1 MQRPLLTI
9 AIPTWNRCGYLEQ
22 TLAQLQRE
30 AATIDA
36 SRLEILVSDNA
47 SEDDTALVVRSAE
60 NIGLSIRS
68 VRNPAN
74 IGSDANIAQCFDMA
88 RGEYVLILGDDDL
101 LVDGCLPWLWP
112 ILQTRQHGVI
122 NLRAYGFDLDF
133 RDEFP
138 GAGGKATAFRDASA
152 FLAAVNSRMTLI
164 SSSVLHKDS
173 APDVRAHVFCGGH
186 LVQVHLVIELAL
198 RASSNLYVNAYKI
211 ACKRNNS
218 SGYNFSQVFVEKFG
232 QALDQYRAKGLSAAA
247 IRAIDTRMIIG
258 YLPFYLLR
266 QRLAATDMARDTAY
280 LRDRF
285 RDRFMFWVW
294 LYPICAFPRPVAVVW
309 GSAVTILGR
318 VMAGDSKRGMRFMM
332 NRIGRA
338 VSRRNVCIVG
348 L

>member
-1 MQRPLLTI
+1 MPRPLLTI

-22 TLAQLQRE
+22 TLTQLRRE

-36 SRLEILVSDNA
+36 SRLEIFVSDNA
-47 SEDDTALVVRSAE
+47 SADETAWVVRAAE
-60 NIGLSIRS
+60 STGLSIRS
-68 VRNPAN
+68 VRNAAN

-101 LVDGCLPWLWP
+101 LVDGCLSWLWP
-112 ILQTRQHGVI
+112 ILETRQHGVI
-122 NLRAYGFDLDF
+122 NLRAYGFDSDF

-138 GAGGKATAFRDASA
+138 GAGGRTTVFRDASA

-164 SSSVLHKDS
+164 SSNVLHKAS
-173 APDVRAHVFCGGH
+173 AQDVHAHIFCGGH
-186 LVQVHLVIELAL
+186 LVQVHLVIEFAL
-198 RASSNLYVNAYKI
+198 RASSNLHVNAYKI

-218 SGYNFSQVFVEKFG
+218 SGYDFSQVFVQSFG

-247 IRAIDTRMIIG
+247 IRAIDTRMIVV

-266 QRLAATDMARDTAY
+266 QRLAAADMKTDAAY
-280 LRDRF
+280 LQDRF
-285 RDRFMFWVW
+285 RDRLVFWIW

-309 GSAVTILGR
+309 GSAVTALGR
-318 VMAGDSKRGMRFMM
+318 VMAGDFKRGMRFII

-338 VSRRNVCIVG
+338 LSRRDLRIVG